1 MRTFECSY
9 LDINVSVS
17 SNFTPNLSVSTVAFI
32 NLFSAHKTWEGKKS
46 YFTMYNCALLVGN
59 YYLGTKVYIF
69 YKKEERDKNVNVS
82 TLILWYWSRM

>member
-1 MRTFECSY
+1 MDSGLSSVV

-46 YFTMYNCALLVGN
+46 YFTMYNCASLGI
-59 YYLGTKVYIF
+59 YYLGMYKYIF
-69 YKKEERDKNVNVS
+69 YKKKREKMS
-82 TLILWYWSRM
+82 TFQH